1 MGLFGDILVDFRRG
15 TTQNKYF
22 LIHMVRSNVGYIEPM
37 TIWHP
42 IFHTVIL
49 AASREI
55 CMKLPFSI
63 ELKKKKST
71 NHDMLHTK
79 RSVNIPGMTMQN
91 KIMLI
96 TEND

>member
-1 MGLFGDILVDFRRG
+1 MGLFGDILVDFR
-15 TTQNKYF
+15 
-22 LIHMVRSNVGYIEPM
+22 MVHSDVCYIEPM

-42 IFHTVIL
+42 IFYMVIL

-55 CMKLPFSI
+55 CMKLPFSK
-63 ELKKKKST
+63 ERNKKKST